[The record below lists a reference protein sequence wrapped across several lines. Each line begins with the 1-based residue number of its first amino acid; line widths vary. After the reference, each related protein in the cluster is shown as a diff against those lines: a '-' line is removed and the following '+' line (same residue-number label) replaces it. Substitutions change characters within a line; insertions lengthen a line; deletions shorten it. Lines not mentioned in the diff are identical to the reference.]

1 MNKFVNV
8 KDIPAD
14 EHIVL
19 DVPVGHLRVGGTVHA
34 SGEGLMIF
42 SISDDEKRVGTRPA
56 SSHRDREAVKI
67 VVQTPE
73 KAETIALAFIEMANK
88 MREVLD
94 EDEDDDEDEAVIVC
108 NECCGGCP
116 YQLECGEDDGSEG

>member
-34 SGEGLMIF
+34 SGEGLMVF
-42 SISDDEKRVGTRPA
+42 SISDDKKRVGTRPA
-56 SSHRDREAVKI
+56 PAHRDREAVKI
-67 VVQTPE
+67 VVQTPQ
-73 KAETIALAFIEMANK
+73 KAETIALAFIEMARK

-94 EDEDDDEDEAVIVC
+94 TDYDEEDEEDDDGFVLCEGNCEFC
-108 NECCGGCP
+108 ECPCS
-116 YQLECGEDDGSEG
+116 GEEV

>member
-34 SGEGLMIF
+34 SGEGLMVF
-42 SISDDEKRVGTRPA
+42 SISDDAKKVGTRPA
-56 SSHRDREAVKI
+56 PAHRDREAVKI

-73 KAETIALAFIEMANK
+73 KAETIALAFIEMARK

-94 EDEDDDEDEAVIVC
+94 TDYDEEDEEDDDGFVLCEGNCEFC
-108 NECCGGCP
+108 ECPCS
-116 YQLECGEDDGSEG
+116 GEEV

>member
-19 DVPVGHLRVGGTVHA
+19 DVPVGYLRVGGTVHA
-34 SGEGLMIF
+34 SGEGLMVF

-56 SSHRDREAVKI
+56 PAHRDREAVKI

-73 KAETIALAFIEMANK
+73 KAETIALAFIEMARK

-94 EDEDDDEDEAVIVC
+94 TDYDEEDEEDDDGFILCEGNCEFC
-108 NECCGGCP
+108 ECPCA
-116 YQLECGEDDGSEG
+116 GEEV

>member
-34 SGEGLMIF
+34 SGEGLMVF

-56 SSHRDREAVKI
+56 PSHRDREAVKI

-73 KAETIALAFIEMANK
+73 KAETIALAFIEMARK

-94 EDEDDDEDEAVIVC
+94 TDYDEEDEEDDDGFILCEGNCEFC
-108 NECCGGCP
+108 ECPCA
-116 YQLECGEDDGSEG
+116 SEEV

>member
-34 SGEGLMIF
+34 SGEGLMVF
-42 SISDDEKRVGTRPA
+42 SISDDKKRVGTRPA
-56 SSHRDREAVKI
+56 PAHRDREAVKI

-73 KAETIALAFIEMANK
+73 KAETIALAFIEMARK

-94 EDEDDDEDEAVIVC
+94 TDCDEEDEEDDDGFVLCEGNCEFCECPCSDEEV
-108 NECCGGCP
+108 
-116 YQLECGEDDGSEG
+116 